1 MILFILFLLPSLN
14 FQVYTLL
21 HIQSIYLPSPCLSTL
36 EHFNNSSE
44 NFSHFLYCC
53 EKYNSTPFLSTQCF
67 LYFLVNHY
75 QICHC
80 TLQMSLFN
88 YSCLSLLF
96 SISIY
101 FLLKCILQQLSF
113 SRMGLQAM
121 SFIMKIFLFSPSF

>member
-1 MILFILFLLPSLN
+1 MILFIFFLLPSLN

-44 NFSHFLYCC
+44 NFSHFLYCW

-67 LYFLVNHY
+67 LLYFLVNHY

-88 YSCLSLLF
+88 YYFLPLTPFFCFNLLLTEVHPSAIIWDGPAGNEF
-96 SISIY
+96 HYENISI
-101 FLLKCILQQLSF
+101 
-113 SRMGLQAM
+113 
-121 SFIMKIFLFSPSF
+121 